1 MIDIMFFLLAAFV
14 LVSLTMTKQQTIP
27 LQLPTVTTA
36 QPDFQPDNINL
47 AVDATGL
54 YYLDEDQLTLP
65 EIQRALADRHALDPA
80 TPVFISGDEDANHG
94 AMMRLLDTVRRVG
107 FSRVA
112 FNVRPD
118 SGGAD
123 AGGGDA
129 AAVGGGDGS

>member
-47 AVDATGL
+47 AVDAAGL
-54 YYLDEDQLTLP
+54 YYLDENPLTLP
-65 EIQRALADRHALDPA
+65 EIQRALADRHAVDSTA
-80 TPVFISGDEDANHG
+80 PVFISGDEDANHG

-118 SGGAD
+118 STS
-123 AGGGDA
+123 GGGDA
-129 AAVGGGDGS
+129 GAAAGGGGDPAP